1 MRGNSF
7 LVRVLCLSAALMC
20 FSGVTSPVMAQQ
32 FKCMEMEF
40 EDVRSMAQEGNEDA
54 QFCLANLYY
63 VGRVVDQNILEAEKI
78 YAKLAEKGHAGAL
91 NQLAGIYLKG
101 AFNVD
106 GQGVPK
112 NEEKGIALLIQA
124 AEAGNLSAISNV
136 ASRYSS
142 GIGVPLDFDKAV
154 EFYTI
159 TANKGDVSAAL
170 SLAHLYMEG
179 HSIADVPPFPV
190 NKKKALF
197 WYEKAAELGSSMAQR
212 RVNEMK
218 GLSPDTNT
226 TKKKVKTI
234 KITTALEKEDF
245 LELYDFYQYIWN
257 DKQEC
262 QQVGFTQTACSCE
275 LEDEYLEM
283 NELLHE
289 AAENHPEWVGASLN
303 FEGKRM
309 HTGEPEFMEGHMV
322 DTNITVTWRNWEI
335 ELENFMKLSC
345 SSED

>member
-20 FSGVTSPVMAQQ
+20 FSGVTSPVMAEE

-91 NQLAGIYLKG
+91 NQLASIYMKG
-101 AFNVD
+101 ALNLD
-106 GQGVPK
+106 GTGIRK
-112 NEEKGIALLIQA
+112 DREKGLALRKKA
-124 AEAGNLSAISNV
+124 AEAGHPLAMYNLAVEYQNSNDPQ
-136 ASRYSS
+136 
-142 GIGVPLDFDKAV
+142 GLDKAV
-154 EFYTI
+154 ELYTKA
-159 TANKGDVSAAL
+159 ANKGDVMAAQ
-170 SLAHLYMEG
+170 SLAHLYSEG
-179 HSIADVPPFPV
+179 HGRVGLPPFPV
-190 NKKKALF
+190 SKEKALF
-197 WYEKAAELGSSMAQR
+197 WYEKAAELGSSFAQG

-218 GLSPDTNT
+218 GLSPTTNKK
-226 TKKKVKTI
+226 TKKAKTI
-234 KITTALEKEDF
+234 EIKTASEKEDF

-262 QQVGFTQTACSCE
+262 RRAGFTQTACSCE

-283 NELLHE
+283 NELLQE
-289 AAENHPEWVGASLN
+289 AAENHPEWVGSSLN

-309 HTGEPEFMEGHMV
+309 HTGEPEVMNGQMV
-322 DTNITVTWRNWEI
+322 NTNITVAWRNWEI

-345 SSED
+345 SSEED